1 VRDIEADAVNAD
13 AEGEK
18 YTNKKTLDFPAVL
31 IHVLAL

>member
-1 VRDIEADAVNAD
+1 VRDAEDDAVNAD

-18 YTNKKTLDFPAVL
+18 YANKKILDFPAVL